1 MTILVTGGLG
11 FIGSNFVQFCLDRKI
26 KIINVDKIDYSSNK
40 FCNNKFLKYPNYNFY
55 KDNIGNKK
63 SLLKIL
69 YKHKPKYIV
78 NFAAETHVDNSIIRP
93 EKFIINNT
101 LEYTSLL
108 EVVRIFINKNK
119 NSIRIFLNIS
129 TDEVYGSL
137 NKKEKKFKETNK
149 FYPNNPYSASKASC
163 DLISRAWNKTFKIP
177 IITTNCSNNFGP
189 FQNKEK
195 LIPKII
201 LSALRGKKIPIYGK
215 GTNIRDWIY
224 VEDHC
229 LAIFNLLKKGV
240 SGETYNIGGRSEIKN
255 INLVK
260 KICNILDVVVPR
272 KNNKKYSALI
282 KFVKDR
288 AAHDLRYGVNYSKIK
303 KKLKL
308 TFGKNFNKNLKN
320 TILWYIKNKK
330 YFNEKR

>member
-1 MTILVTGGLG
+1 
-11 FIGSNFVQFCLDRKI
+11 LDRKI
-26 KIINVDKIDYSSNK
+26 RIINVDKIDYSSNK
-40 FCNNKFLKYPNYNFY
+40 FCNNKFLKYPNYSFY
-55 KDNIGNKK
+55 KDNIGNEK

-137 NKKEKKFKETNK
+137 NKKEKTFKETNK

-229 LAIFNLLKKGV
+229 SGIEKTIDLGKPGQIYNFGGGNEITNFELAEIILGYFQFGLDKIEYVQDRKGHDYRYSV
-240 SGETYNIGGRSEIKN
+240 SFEKSSTELNWKPIKN
-255 INLVK
+255 FKDGLFQTIEWY
-260 KICNILDVVVPR
+260 
-272 KNNKKYSALI
+272 KNN
-282 KFVKDR
+282 
-288 AAHDLRYGVNYSKIK
+288 
-303 KKLKL
+303 
-308 TFGKNFNKNLKN
+308 TEWWENLKH
-320 TILWYIKNKK
+320 
-330 YFNEKR
+330 